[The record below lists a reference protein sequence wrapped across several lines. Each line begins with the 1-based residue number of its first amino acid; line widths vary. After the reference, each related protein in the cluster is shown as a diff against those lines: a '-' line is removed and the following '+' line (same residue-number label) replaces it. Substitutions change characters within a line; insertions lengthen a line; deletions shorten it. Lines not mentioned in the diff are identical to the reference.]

1 MTKGLAR
8 VLLGTVFVVVMA
20 VVPLMALAQSN
31 DQAPQEYSWGRGYG
45 MGPGMMWGGGYG
57 GYGPG
62 MMEGYGRFGG
72 YGMGP
77 GMMWGGPVW
86 LLDLSTVQRDKIFAI
101 QTELRNRNWPLMG
114 QIMDQYAKLGELYN
128 ADTLDAK
135 QVGAVYGR
143 IFALRKQMIMAGV
156 EATNRELAVL
166 NQEQREQLRKL
177 RDGGY
182 PGGGWGWHRG
192 SVRR

>member
-8 VLLGTVFVVVMA
+8 ALLGTVFAVAMA
-20 VVPLMALAQSN
+20 VVPPMALAQSN
-31 DQAPQEYSWGRGYG
+31 DQTPQEYGWGGGY
-45 MGPGMMWGGGYG
+45 GPGMMGGYGYG

-62 MMEGYGRFGG
+62 MMGGYGRFEG

-86 LLDLSTVQRDKIFAI
+86 LLDLSTAQRDKIFTI
-101 QTELRNRNWPLMG
+101 QTELRNQNWPLMG

-156 EATNRELAVL
+156 EATSRELAVL
-166 NQEQREQLRKL
+166 TPEQREQLRKL
-177 RDGGY
+177 RGGGY
-182 PGGGWGWHRG
+182 PGAGWGWHRG
-192 SVRR
+192 PMRR

>member
-8 VLLGTVFVVVMA
+8 ALLGTVFAVAMA
-20 VVPLMALAQSN
+20 VVPPMALAQSN
-31 DQAPQEYSWGRGYG
+31 DQTPQEYGWG
-45 MGPGMMWGGGYG
+45 G

-62 MMEGYGRFGG
+62 MMGGYGRFEG

-86 LLDLSTVQRDKIFAI
+86 LLDLSTAQRDKIFTI
-101 QTELRNRNWPLMG
+101 QTELRNQNWPLMG

-156 EATNRELAVL
+156 EATSRELAVL
-166 NQEQREQLRKL
+166 TPEQREQLRKL
-177 RDGGY
+177 RGGGY
-182 PGGGWGWHRG
+182 PGAGWGWHRG
-192 SVRR
+192 PMRR